1 MSNTFSRREMLKRTG
16 QAALLSTLAFP
27 ACVSS
32 RNKSAKHSS
41 IGGVSGE
48 EAGARVGEK
57 VLADGGNAI
66 DAAVAAGLTSC
77 VATPSRCGIAGY
89 GGHMTIALASQKK
102 IISIDF
108 NSTAP
113 AAAREDMYP
122 LDEKGEVKD
131 RANFYGWRAVGVP
144 GTLAGFQLAL
154 DRYGTR
160 SFLELVQPA
169 IEVARNGFVINPI
182 FANTLRLT
190 SRRMKSDPGSSKIF
204 LKDGEPLHQGEILR
218 NPDLAETL
226 TILAKRNSV
235 DSFYRGDI
243 AHQIADACQKNGGL
257 LTYQDLENY
266 RAREVEPLRLK
277 WNDYEIFTAPL
288 CAGGLSVLQACSILK
303 VLNWS
308 GGARASLHAYVEALR
323 LAWKDRLDLLGD
335 PDFVKVPVDHL
346 LSPDYARELAEKVR
360 AAVKDGRPL
369 SIQAQKH
376 SDEGTNNISSVDRY
390 GNLVAMTITQG
401 GSFGAQVTV
410 DGLGLTLG
418 HGMSRFTPL
427 PGHPNAPGPGKR
439 PLHNMCPTVIA
450 HKDKPVMAVG
460 GAGGQRIP
468 NAIYKVVTKSVA
480 EGATMEEAVVAPRL
494 FCIGPPDVVVERRWP
509 ADETQMLKDIGF
521 KVRIEAGEDSH
532 VSAASF
538 DVNTGEGRAT
548 MR

>member
-1 MSNTFSRREMLKRTG
+1 MLKRTS

-32 RNKSAKHSS
+32 RSKSARHSS
-41 IGGVSGE
+41 AGGVSGE
-48 EAGARVGEK
+48 EAGAKVGEK

-77 VATPSRCGIAGY
+77 VATPARCGIAGY
-89 GGHMTIALASQKK
+89 GGHMTIAPAAQKK

-113 AAAREDMYP
+113 AAARDDMYP
-122 LDEKGEVKD
+122 LDEKGQVKGQ
-131 RANFYGWRAVGVP
+131 ANFYGWRAVGVP

-160 SFLELVQPA
+160 SFRELVQPA
-169 IEVARNGFVINPI
+169 IEVARNGVTISPI

-190 SRRMKSDPGSSKIF
+190 SRRMKSEPGSAKIF
-204 LKDGEPLHQGEILR
+204 LKNGEPLHAGEILR
-218 NPDLAETL
+218 NPDLAKML
-226 TILAKRNSV
+226 SVLAERNSV

-243 AHQIADACQKNGGL
+243 AHEIADACQKNGGL
-257 LTYQDLENY
+257 LTYEDLSNY
-266 RAREVEPLRLK
+266 HAREVEPLRLK
-277 WNDYEIFTAPL
+277 WKEHEIFTAPL
-288 CAGGLSVLQACSILK
+288 TAGGLSILQACSVLK

-335 PDFVKVPVDHL
+335 PDFAKVPVDHL

-360 AAVKDGRPL
+360 AAVKDGKPL
-369 SIQAQKH
+369 PIQVQKH
-376 SDEGTNNISSVDRY
+376 SDEGTNNISSVDRH

-450 HKDKPVMAVG
+450 HNEKPVMAVG

-468 NAIYKVVTKSVA
+468 NAIYKVVTKYIREA
-480 EGATMEEAVVAPRL
+480 ATMEEAVAAPRL